1 MSHRVNYTPTKRVRQ
16 AVLARDGERCVECG
30 CGTGEGCS
38 KHYAVV
44 QRLDVAHIV
53 PWPAGAPSVAN
64 MRLLC
69 RPCNSRERA
78 GPVRELQWLN
88 VEARAAACLS
98 QG

>member
-1 MSHRVNYTPTKRVRQ
+1 MSHRVNYAPTKRVRQ
-16 AVLARDGERCVECG
+16 EILARDGERCAECG
-30 CGTGEGCS
+30 CGIGEVCS

-69 RPCNSRERA
+69 RPCNRRERF
-78 GPVRELQWLN
+78 GPVRELRWLN
-88 VEARAAACLS
+88 AEAVAMARLA
-98 QG
+98 